1 MPLLSFNEIRS
12 RAHEFSRE
20 WADATSEQG
29 EAQTFWNELF
39 QVYGLRRRQVA
50 LFEKHVDQ
58 LGKGKGR
65 IDLFWPGKVIAEH
78 KSRGESLDK
87 AQTQAFGYAAALAA
101 KGNGKEAPRYILVCD
116 FETLVIHDLEPQG
129 EAPEI
134 SIPIA
139 KLHEHVEKLGFLAG
153 YKPKRL
159 DPEDPANEKA
169 ATLLATLKDSLD
181 DGGYPR
187 EHLEAYMVR
196 LLFCLFAEDTQLFD
210 AESVTDFITS
220 ATEEDGSDVGPQLAR
235 LFQVLDTPTG
245 NRQRHL
251 DERLATLDYVNGDL
265 FHDQLPIADFDRP
278 MRDALLDCCSFRWN
292 EISPAVFGSLFQSIM
307 TDKERRKI
315 GAHYTTERDI
325 VKLVDSLFLD
335 RLREELG
342 KIGNDKKKLAAFHD
356 RLGEIEILDPACG
369 CGNFLVIAY
378 RELRR
383 IEMQV
388 LLRLFPRDAQHAQS
402 LLFSTNDLKVHI
414 DQVHGIEIEPWPA
427 RIAQVAMYMIDHI
440 MNVELS
446 ATFGQNFAQ
455 LPLGRYANIHC
466 ANALRTD
473 WAEVLPPERCA
484 FVLGNPPFIGAKYME
499 RPQRDDV
506 DLVWGDTKGAGLL
519 DYVTCWYAKAL
530 AYTRGTT
537 ARCAFVSTNSITQGE
552 QAGTLWN
559 ELFRRGAEI
568 DFGHRTFPWVSEAR
582 GKAHVHVVIVGF
594 GHGEGPKG
602 KRIYEYGPKGEPLG
616 VSTPKSIS
624 PYLTEGPPKAIT
636 NRSKPLCDV
645 PSMSYGSM
653 QNDGGFLVLS
663 EDERVELLAECPA
676 AEPFLRRFMGS
687 SDMLNGTVRW
697 CLWLVDAQPEK
708 IRAMTPVL
716 NRVEL
721 VRKNRLESSRAT
733 TRALAKTP
741 ALFGEIRQPKTRYLG
756 FPRTSSERREYIPL
770 GYFGQDVIANTD
782 LPFVPDATP
791 YHFGVLH
798 SAMHMAWVRAVC
810 GRLKSDY
817 RYSAKLVY
825 NNFPWPD
832 ADRATDARIEKVS
845 QAAQSVL
852 DARAKHPRST
862 LADLYD
868 PLTMPQDLARAH
880 AKLDRAVDL
889 CYRKDPFE
897 SERKRFEFLF
907 ERWEGLVA
915 PVMARKKAGRKPS

>member
-50 LFEKHVDQ
+50 LFEKHVAQ
-58 LGKGKGR
+58 LGGGRGR

-116 FETLVIHDLEPQG
+116 FETLVIHDLEPEG
-129 EAPEI
+129 DAPEI
-134 SIPIA
+134 AIPIA

-159 DPEDPANEKA
+159 DPEDPANERA
-169 ATLLATLKDSLD
+169 ATLLATLKDSLE

-196 LLFCLFAEDTQLFD
+196 LLFCLFAEDTELFD
-210 AESVTDFITS
+210 AESVTDFITN

-235 LFQVLDTPTG
+235 LFQVLDTPQG

-307 TDKERRKI
+307 TPVERRQI

-325 VKLVDSLFLD
+325 LKLVDSLFLD
-335 RLREELG
+335 RLREELD

-383 IEMQV
+383 IEMEV
-388 LLRLFPRDAQHAQS
+388 LLRLFPRDAQHVQRMM
-402 LLFSTNDLKVHI
+402 FSTNDLKVHI

-484 FVLGNPPFIGAKYME
+484 YVLGNPPFIGAKYME
-499 RPQRDDV
+499 RRQRDDV

-616 VSTPKSIS
+616 VSSPKSIS

-636 NRSKPLCDV
+636 SRSKPLCDV
-645 PSMSYGSM
+645 PGIGIGNKPIDGGHYLFTPNEKAEFLRDEPIAAPHFRRWYGSEE
-653 QNDGGFLVLS
+653 F
-663 EDERVELLAECPA
+663 
-676 AEPFLRRFMGS
+676 
-687 SDMLNGTVRW
+687 LNGIERW
-697 CLWLVDAQPEK
+697 CLWLGELEPETLRSMPHALQRIERVRQQRLK
-708 IRAMTPVL
+708 SKSAPTRKLASTPT
-716 NRVEL
+716 RFHVENIPHERFL
-721 VRKNRLESSRAT
+721 VV
-733 TRALAKTP
+733 
-741 ALFGEIRQPKTRYLG
+741 PKV
-756 FPRTSSERREYIPL
+756 SSERRPYIPI
-770 GYFGQDVIANTD
+770 GYMEPDCLASDLVFVIQ
-782 LPFVPDATP
+782 DATP

-825 NNFPWPD
+825 NNFPWPF
-832 ADRATDARIEKVS
+832 ADRATDARVEKVA
-845 QAAQSVL
+845 QAAEAVL
-852 DARAKHPRST
+852 DARANHPRST

-880 AKLDRAVDL
+880 ATLDRAVDL

-897 SERKRFEFLF
+897 SERRRFEFLF

-915 PVMARKKAGRKPS
+915 PVVKRKRRSKKQS